1 MGMYFY
7 GVNKPGELDDNDPGG
22 VDCQCD
28 KCGELVFLD
37 YEDFKEFHDNYII
50 LHNEKLIECPQCKT
64 PVDRIVTR
72 RPEHFDLLPTN
83 QYVPKCPICHSP
95 NIHKITTGTKVARA
109 AIFGIFALPKA
120 GKQFH
125 CDNCGSEF

>member
-7 GVNKPGELDDNDPGG
+7 GVVKPGEYGDDDPGD
-22 VDCQCD
+22 VDCQC
-28 KCGELVFLD
+28 KECGKLIFAE
-37 YEDFKEFHDNYII
+37 YEDFKEFHEDYIV
-50 LHNEKLIECPQCKT
+50 LRDGVLMECPQCKT
-64 PVDRIVTR
+64 PIDRIVTL
-72 RPEHFDLLPTN
+72 RPEHLEPQPTN

-120 GKQFH
+120 GKQWK
-125 CDNCGSEF
+125 CDNCGTEF